1 MEISLE
7 KKSLLSHQH
16 EIFRKKELIISSTRN
31 ISEIQFVLTEL
42 LYVPDERLKLV
53 IVLELIDYF
62 TERFSKQ
69 DYQIRFFYAS
79 QKGILTG
86 FVICQIDG
94 DYKSYGMA
102 CPTFGWLSAQSLET
116 CEALMSE
123 CEKFVRENKKKKLRG
138 PINYP
143 KYIGGIGFQT
153 EGFEAP
159 MMSGVAFSDP
169 ESKVL
174 DYLEQLGYRKDSKY
188 SCLDTFLKKWDK
200 GKELDENIV
209 IKFLPLDEIRNLKE
223 QIMGLASQSLYAVLA
238 DAPGGESRFEEM
250 MNGYAQA
257 CKVLK
262 IVNEEF
268 PQENADVPGFRETWD
283 SCDFEKIVP
292 MGVYAFDR
300 NTNELVGVIM
310 CQPNLFQLWN
320 REPLT
325 HLNVDTAMIKKE
337 YARKGIFSALH
348 NIGVFLSAST
358 HGFDYYEGTN
368 IWANNDRAIK
378 TIFPHG
384 VSVRTH
390 YVVQKRLLKKN

>member
-7 KKSLLSHQH
+7 KPILK
-16 EIFRKKELIISSTRN
+16 KKELTIASTRN

-53 IVLELIDYF
+53 IVLELVDYL
-62 TERFSKQ
+62 TEKFSKP
-69 DYQIRFFYAS
+69 DYKIRFLYAT
-79 QKGILTG
+79 QNGILTG

-94 DYKSYGMA
+94 DYKSYGMS
-102 CPTFGWLSAQSLET
+102 CPTFGWLHAKNFLS
-116 CEALMSE
+116 CKKLMNE
-123 CEKFVRENKKKKLRG
+123 CENFVREYKKKKLRG

-143 KYIGGIGFQT
+143 KFIGGIGFQT
-153 EGFEAP
+153 EGSEAP
-159 MMSGVAFSDP
+159 MMSGVAFGDP

-174 DYLEQLGYRKDSKY
+174 EYLQQLGYNKDSKY

-200 GKELDENIV
+200 GKNLDENIAV
-209 IKFLPLDEIRNLKE
+209 RFLPLDEIRNLKE

-238 DAPGGESRFEEM
+238 DAPGGRARFEEM
-250 MNGYAQA
+250 MDGYAQA

-262 IVNEEF
+262 LVSEEF
-268 PQENADVPGFRETWD
+268 PRDYADVPGFRETWE
-283 SCDFEKIVP
+283 SCDLKKMVP
-292 MGVYAFDR
+292 MAIFGFDR

-320 REPLT
+320 GEPLT

-337 YARKGIFSALH
+337 YAGKGIFSALH
-348 NIGVFLSAST
+348 NIGVFLSSSAY
-358 HGFDYYEGTN
+358 GFNYYEGTT

-384 VSVRTH
+384 IPTRTH
-390 YVVQKRLLKKN
+390 YVVQKRLLRK

>member
-7 KKSLLSHQH
+7 KT
-16 EIFRKKELIISSTRN
+16 IFRKKEFTVASTRN

-53 IVLELIDYF
+53 IVLELVDYF
-62 TERFSKQ
+62 TEKFSEPDYKIRFSYATQ
-69 DYQIRFFYAS
+69 D
-79 QKGILTG
+79 GILTG

-94 DYKSYGMA
+94 DYKSYGMK
-102 CPTFGWLSAQSLET
+102 CPTFGWFHARDLET
-116 CEALMSE
+116 CRALMTE
-123 CEKFVRENKKKKLRG
+123 CEKFVRENKKKKIRG

-143 KYIGGIGFQT
+143 KSIGGIGFQT

-159 MMSGVAFSDP
+159 MMSGVVFGDP

-174 DYLEQLGYRKDSKY
+174 EYLQELGYKKDSKY
-188 SCLDTFLKKWDK
+188 SCVYIFFNKWAK
-200 GKELDENIV
+200 GKDLDENIAV
-209 IKFLPLDEIRNLKE
+209 RFLPLDEIRDLKE

-238 DAPGGESRFEEM
+238 DAPGGRDRFEEM
-250 MNGYAQA
+250 MDGYAQA

-262 IVNEEF
+262 LVSEEF
-268 PQENADVPGFRETWD
+268 PQDYAGVPGFRETWK
-283 SCDFEKIVP
+283 SCDLKKIVP
-292 MGVYAFDR
+292 MAIFGFDR

-320 REPLT
+320 GEPLT

-337 YARKGIFSALH
+337 YAGKGIFSALH
-348 NIGVFLSAST
+348 NIGVFLSSSAY
-358 HGFDYYEGTN
+358 GFNYYEGTT

-384 VSVRTH
+384 TPTRTH